1 VKDGH
6 LNPDV
11 GRDIL
16 DVYIIDQHFEG
27 SNLGV

>member
-1 VKDGH
+1 LKVKDGH

-16 DVYIIDQHFEG
+16 GAFIIDQHF
-27 SNLGV
+27 